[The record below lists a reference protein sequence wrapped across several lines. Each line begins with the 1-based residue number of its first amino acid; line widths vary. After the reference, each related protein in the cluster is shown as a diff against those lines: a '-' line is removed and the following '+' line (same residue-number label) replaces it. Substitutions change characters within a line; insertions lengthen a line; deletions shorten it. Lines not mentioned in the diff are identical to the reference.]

1 MPQIRQPALRRY
13 AGTIAKVLAYQLLS
27 KGLLLLGLWVMRQVA
42 GSLLWVIGRGHFDS
56 GDMPYLMRTWQG
68 WLLLGAGLLGLTLYS
83 LLDLSMLTLLS
94 RSVLCGERYRLGKLF
109 RQAVAA
115 LPRFL
120 NLRGLLATLA
130 VTFVIPLT
138 GTALGVSLTT
148 GFSIPNYLRTYMV
161 GNLPLRLL
169 FDAGVLLLWILIVVH
184 GFTFHGVLLGGKS
197 IANAMR
203 MSRRLFTRHGRAI
216 LRRVG
221 KHLGWW
227 LAALAA
233 LILLFVKVPF
243 FALDLFGPGG
253 AMGRFWYLMIM
264 ALILLSFGLYILT
277 LFPFL
282 VMELTVIEDDYTNMV
297 IRDFS
302 EPDRRGL
309 RYWAMALGLTV
320 GGCIAL
326 CSSLTPLPV
335 FYRVFPRV
343 DCPELIAHRGAG
355 VLSTENTV
363 EALEAAIARG
373 AYASEIDVQRTLDGE
388 YIINH
393 DATFARTCGVRR
405 KPSEMTLA
413 EVKELRVNGATEV
426 ATMAE
431 MLDAAK
437 GRIHLYIELKG
448 ESIDL
453 RMAED
458 LYRMVRDRDM
468 LDQCAFIS
476 LHYWIIDAME
486 ELHPD
491 AETIYLSYYSFGR
504 LENLN
509 CDGLGIEAAS
519 ATAMNIRRIHRAG
532 KRVDVWTCNTI
543 GAIAQVV
550 LSEAD
555 GIITDEIDRTERMT
569 DAFQRRDTLARIL
582 NRILPEF

>member
-1 MPQIRQPALRRY
+1 MRHNQQPALRRY
-13 AGTIAKVLAYQLLS
+13 AGALARVLVYQLAS
-27 KGLLLLGLWVMRQVA
+27 KALVLLGLWIMRQVA

-68 WLLLGAGLLGLTLYS
+68 WVLLAAGFVCLTLTS
-83 LLDLSMLTLLS
+83 ALDLSVLILLS
-94 RSVLCGERYRLGKLF
+94 KSVLCGDGAPLSRIL

-115 LPRFL
+115 LPKFL
-120 NLRGLLATLA
+120 NPRGLLAILA
-130 VTFVIPLT
+130 VAFVIPLT
-138 GTALGVSLTT
+138 GTALGISLTT
-148 GFSIPNYLRTYMV
+148 GFSIPNYLRTYLV

-169 FDAGVLLLWILIVVH
+169 FDAGVVLLWALIFLH
-184 GFTFHGVLLGGKS
+184 GFTLHAALLGGQTM
-197 IANAMR
+197 AEAMR
-203 MSRRLFTRHGRAI
+203 FSRRLMTRHHSAI
-216 LRRVG
+216 LRRCFVYLLEWLLA
-221 KHLGWW
+221 LG
-227 LAALAA
+227 LM
-233 LILLFVKVPF
+233 ILLFVKLP
-243 FALDLFGPGG
+243 FALLDLSRVSG
-253 AMGRFWYLMIM
+253 ALARFWYLMIT
-264 ALILLSFGLYILT
+264 ALILLSFGLYAL
-277 LFPFL
+277 LFFPFL
-282 VMELTVIEDDYTNMV
+282 VMKLTLIQDEYADTVY
-297 IRDFS
+297 RDFAA
-302 EPDRRGL
+302 PLPRGR
-309 RYWAMALGLTV
+309 RYWGLAGAAAVGACAL
-320 GGCIAL
+320 L
-326 CSSLTPLPV
+326 CSSLTPLPI

-343 DCPELIAHRGAG
+343 DSPALIAHRGAG

-363 EALEAAIARG
+363 EALNTAIARG
-373 AYASEIDVQRTLDGE
+373 VYAAEIDVQRTLDGE
-388 YIINH
+388 YVINH
-393 DATFARTCGVRR
+393 DVTFARTCGVRK
-405 KPSEMTLA
+405 KPSELTLE
-413 EVKELRVNGATEV
+413 EVKALRVNGVHEV
-426 ATMAE
+426 ATLSE
-431 MLDAAK
+431 MLDAAR

-458 LYRMVRDRDM
+458 LYRMVRERDM

-476 LHYWIIDAME
+476 LHYWIIDALE

-555 GIITDEIDRTERMT
+555 GIITDEIDRTEGMIG
-569 DAFQRRDTLARIL
+569 AFERRDVFARIL